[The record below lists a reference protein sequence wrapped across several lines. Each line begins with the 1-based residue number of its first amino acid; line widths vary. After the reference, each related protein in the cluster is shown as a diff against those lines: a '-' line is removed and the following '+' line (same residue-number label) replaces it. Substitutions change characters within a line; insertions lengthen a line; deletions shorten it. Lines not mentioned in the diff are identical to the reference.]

1 LNILLIRQDH
11 RIENHLDLGRG
22 TENLGGQGHLD
33 DQGQEG
39 HAQGTGTLGI
49 EGLETDITDQGRM
62 IEVEGQEIGAVG
74 QGLEIDTGQGFLVQE
89 ASDLGQEIGVRGHEV
104 IGQGQEE

>member
-1 LNILLIRQDH
+1 MNILLIRQDH
-11 RIENHLDLGRG
+11 RIENRLDLGRG
-22 TENLGGQGHLD
+22 TENLGGQGLGHLD

-74 QGLEIDTGQGFLVQE
+74 QGLEIDTDQGFLVQE
-89 ASDLGQEIGVRGHEV
+89 AADLGQEI
-104 IGQGQEE
+104 